1 MRLRF
6 SIAVA
11 MAVSVTL
18 YINVRPDTIKLL
30 EEFQAKRI
38 SDGKAKR
45 YKNV

>member
-18 YINVRPDTIKLL
+18 YK
-30 EEFQAKRI
+30 KK
-38 SDGKAKR
+38 KASSLR
-45 YKNV
+45 GVGGWERWD